1 MNFKKEALNQ
11 SSKRLSDAI
20 ANERFSEAEDWL
32 IAHER
37 NLQNL
42 VVSFSKEKA
51 YDIIQEQLDLLAGY
65 IKKINKK
72 KDGQAIQRIKSLM
85 NYQKSMLP
93 FS

>member
-1 MNFKKEALNQ
+1 MNFKKEALDQ

-20 ANERFSEAEDWL
+20 ANERFSEAEDSL

-37 NLQNL
+37 NLQSL

-51 YDIIQEQLDLLAGY
+51 YNIIKEQVDFVAGD

-85 NYQKSMLP
+85 NYQKSMIP

>member
-1 MNFKKEALNQ
+1 VNFKKEALNQ

-85 NYQKSMLP
+85 NYQKSMIP

>member
-1 MNFKKEALNQ
+1 VNFKKEALDQ

-37 NLQNL
+37 NLQSL

-51 YDIIQEQLDLLAGY
+51 YSIIKEQIDLLAGD
-65 IKKINKK
+65 IKKINMK

-85 NYQKSMLP
+85 NYQKSMIP

>member
-85 NYQKSMLP
+85 NYQKSMIP

>member
-1 MNFKKEALNQ
+1 MKMY
-11 SSKRLSDAI
+11 
-20 ANERFSEAEDWL
+20 
-32 IAHER
+32 
-37 NLQNL
+37 
-42 VVSFSKEKA
+42 SFSKEKA

-85 NYQKSMLP
+85 NYQKSMIP